1 MKRVSPPVRRLLLQD
16 GNADMKQENVETIK
30 HVADGV
36 AAVTAIGTVM
46 QFLPAVAALFTIVW
60 TGMRITEMIAGK
72 PFAELIRRKKDA
84 IDE

>member
-1 MKRVSPPVRRLLLQD
+1 LRYKRQD
-16 GNADMKQENVETIK
+16 KRADGVKQENVETIK

-36 AAVTAIGTVM
+36 AAVTAVGTLM
-46 QFLPAVAALFTIVW
+46 QLLPAVAALFTIVW

>member
-1 MKRVSPPVRRLLLQD
+1 MTQHDTAKAVAD
-16 GNADMKQENVETIK
+16 GAKQENVETIK

-36 AAVTAIGTVM
+36 AAVTAVGTLM
-46 QFLPAVAALFTIVW
+46 QLLPAVAALFTIVW

-84 IDE
+84 VDE